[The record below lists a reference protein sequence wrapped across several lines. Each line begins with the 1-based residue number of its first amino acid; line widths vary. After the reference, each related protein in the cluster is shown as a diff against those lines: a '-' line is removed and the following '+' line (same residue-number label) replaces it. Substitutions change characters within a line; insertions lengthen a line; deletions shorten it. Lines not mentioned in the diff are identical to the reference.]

1 MLSRHCNKTNYMKDM
16 KIHIRYFVSL
26 SITFQVS
33 ICGRCIGAS
42 QWLPGAHYW
51 WPRAASP
58 YSAPPRPCLRVQVQ
72 PWQWQWQCGSQWNNA
87 RRDEGAGCDVRC
99 KYFTRCSMCVCLVWG
114 WGLVTAAAMLLCCC
128 PQLHHQQQERGGQRT
143 SPPRVLAADTAG
155 YLCPALQPGNLYTHA
170 AVTYLSLKCDIKMY
184 FYWGFL
190 CTHLHYMS
198 SRAPA
203 MNRFYRQRLC
213 KSSSWSSLLV
223 FILKFFNEVH
233 RKYKNTIFG
242 EGLYFIGNKTRRKSK
257 VSSQ

>member
-1 MLSRHCNKTNYMKDM
+1 MKNM
-16 KIHIRYFVSL
+16 KIHILDIFCVIVDNVSSL
-26 SITFQVS
+26 NLLPVHRSESMTARSSLLMTPRRVS
-33 ICGRCIGAS
+33 VLRTSAAVPPCPGSALTMTVTMWQSVKQCKERWWGRSAMSDANI
-42 QWLPGAHYW
+42 
-51 WPRAASP
+51 SP
-58 YSAPPRPCLRVQVQ
+58 AV
-72 PWQWQWQCGSQWNNA
+72 A
-87 RRDEGAGCDVRC
+87 
-99 KYFTRCSMCVCLVWG
+99 CVGLV

-184 FYWGFL
+184 FYWVFL

-242 EGLYFIGNKTRRKSK
+242 EGLYYYIAFSLLLETYIYPI
-257 VSSQ
+257 